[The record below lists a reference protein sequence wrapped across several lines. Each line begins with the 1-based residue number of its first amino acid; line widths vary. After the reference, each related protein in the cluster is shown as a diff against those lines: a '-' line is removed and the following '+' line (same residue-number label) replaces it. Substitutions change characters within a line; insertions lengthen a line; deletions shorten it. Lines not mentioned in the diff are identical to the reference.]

1 MSLSKEER
9 QRVNRISIDRRENRE
24 RKDHTLAIKRK
35 AKQAK
40 YAKKRQAEQKAKLVE
55 AEMAVTQ

>member
-9 QRVNRISIDRRENRE
+9 ARINQITIDRRENRE
-24 RKDHTLAIKRK
+24 RKDPSLALKRK

-40 YAKKRQAEQKAKLVE
+40 YAKKRQLEQKGKLAEAKMV
-55 AEMAVTQ
+55 VI